1 MCVNYRG
8 KHAVILLLLLVITVR
23 RFEPCER
30 NHMGAQLHSTAI
42 IGLFAAR
49 GSPAK
54 RTGDNQRVRSR

>member
-8 KHAVILLLLLVITVR
+8 RHAVILLLSFVITV

-49 GSPAK
+49 GSPTK
-54 RTGDNQRVRSR
+54 RTGGNQAV